1 MHDRRTKFHFLTWQK
16 EMGKLLWILLV
27 EGAFAALCV
36 CVLGMQNVERRET
49 LKFFSQLGFGFLT

>member
-1 MHDRRTKFHFLTWQK
+1 
-16 EMGKLLWILLV
+16 MGKLLWILLV